1 MVPIA
6 AAAVRAAPYVIRY
19 APLVLSAS
27 SSKDKTEHSARS
39 STAAPDKPSALAGLV
54 GTLSMGLLAST
65 DTKDKA
71 TPVAS
76 AAGFAIGHQVGAGLD
91 GGIAGAYVGS
101 LAARHFNGNPLA
113 ARDISQ
119 GAAASAY
126 MLTRASGNSPLLGAL
141 AAAGTYMLADRAQ
154 EELKSRPQLLSMPM
168 QLTTARSLQLD
179 QKPLDELMHSIPT
192 PGEDKGLEMA
202 ATLTQARQEELMQEK
217 LAEASRRVDARTDH
231 ALQSI
236 DTELDKERSMIQHR
250 PTMSPR

>member
-19 APLVLSAS
+19 APLVLSAI

-154 EELKSRPQLLSMPM
+154 EEL
-168 QLTTARSLQLD
+168 
-179 QKPLDELMHSIPT
+179 
-192 PGEDKGLEMA
+192 
-202 ATLTQARQEELMQEK
+202 MQEK